1 MHIITKLHHLTTIT
15 KKLQLN
21 DKDNEHENDIKIIT
35 ALREHIS
42 ADMTLPVYSSHNYIS
57 HSLLPN
63 PNLSH

>member
-35 ALREHIS
+35 ALREH
-42 ADMTLPVYSSHNYIS
+42 T
-57 HSLLPN
+57 
-63 PNLSH
+63 NLSEKSAT